1 MRVFL
6 PTLVAITSCQT
17 TRIPVKG
24 PPLARVEVAPEHKP
38 APRKPNVTRTYRG
51 KASYYSI
58 RTNGGAT
65 TASGQRLRNSA
76 YTAAHP
82 TLPMGTRV
90 RVTNLRNGKS
100 AVVRINDRGPYIKDR
115 IIDVTIGVARHLKMI
130 TAGVVPC
137 KVEVLKK

>member
-1 MRVFL
+1 
-6 PTLVAITSCQT
+6 
-17 TRIPVKG
+17 
-24 PPLARVEVAPEHKP
+24 
-38 APRKPNVTRTYRG
+38 
-51 KASYYSI
+51 
-58 RTNGGAT
+58 
-65 TASGQRLRNSA
+65 
-76 YTAAHP
+76 
-82 TLPMGTRV
+82 MGTRV